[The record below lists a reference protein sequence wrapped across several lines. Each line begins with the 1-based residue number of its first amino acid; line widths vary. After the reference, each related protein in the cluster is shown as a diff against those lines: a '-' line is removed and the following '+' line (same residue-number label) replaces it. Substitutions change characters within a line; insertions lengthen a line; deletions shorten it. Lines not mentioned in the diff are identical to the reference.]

1 MAYTVEL
8 SDDAQKDL
16 SRLDKS
22 VARRIVE
29 RLQWLGSNALSISHK
44 ALTGPLAGLY
54 KLRVGNYRILY
65 RLEYDAEVIVVEFIG
80 HRSDVYK

>member
-22 VARRIVE
+22 VARRIIE
-29 RLQWLGSNALSISHK
+29 RLQWLQSNASTISHQ

-54 KLRVGNYRILY
+54 KLRAGDYRIVY
-65 RLEYDAEVIVVEFIG
+65 RMEHEVEVIVVEFIG